1 MTQAAD
7 YQRLKDELSQK
18 NVKDQEDYL
27 RLNREL
33 QDSLSRVRALE
44 ELLVARKC
52 SSS

>member
-18 NVKDQEDYL
+18 NLKDQEDYL

-33 QDSLSRVRALE
+33 QESVSRVRALE
-44 ELLVARKC
+44 ELVARKF

>member
-18 NVKDQEDYL
+18 NLKDQEDYL
-27 RLNREL
+27 CLNREL
-33 QDSLSRVRALE
+33 QESVSRVRALE
-44 ELLVARKC
+44 ELVARKF